1 MRVSAET
8 FNQMKACVYIKTA
21 KRGRSRGACLSL
33 IKHCLSEGRSE
44 PEYDDGNSRVV
55 VLDAYGMAGQ
65 PDATR
70 PADIR
75 DNLLRNNHDSK
86 SKDTAK
92 HVVISVEDI
101 ADLAKRK
108 AAMRVLRKMA
118 FLFLKTYAPGC
129 AAIAFGH
136 LDRCHPHIHLCIA
149 NSDGS
154 RALNWQPDTLRQMQ
168 SMVWL
173 SRDLAT
179 IVQSGRRKPGKAK
192 HEPYPGV
199 RLSLAAELASLPQAE
214 LEQIPWEWRGST
226 RVFIFKKR
234 RIRER
239 TILREAERLRVE
251 ETTKQKVK
259 NENDNR
265 NGIGGR
271 DTIGVMEPPATTAA
285 GEMETVG
292 RRNPP
297 VATNRAAI
305 AGKLDASG
313 IANLAIVA
321 PLAGALERLKSERS
335 ARCNEYPPTTPDIS
349 GPGDN

>member
-1 MRVSAET
+1 MLVSAET
-8 FNQMKACVYIKTA
+8 FNQMKACIYIKTA

-33 IKHCLSEGRSE
+33 IKHCLSEGRGVA
-44 PEYDDGNSRVV
+44 EYDDGNSRVV
-55 VLDAYGMAGQ
+55 VLDAFGMAGQ
-65 PDATR
+65 PDASR

-86 SKDTAK
+86 SKDVAK

-136 LDRCHPHIHLCIA
+136 LDKNHPHIHLAIE

-154 RALNWQPDTLRQMQ
+154 RALDWKPDTLRQMQ

-199 RLSLAAELASLPQAE
+199 RLSLAAELAGLPQAE
-214 LEQIPWEWRGST
+214 LEQIPWEWRGSP
-226 RVFIFKKR
+226 RVFIYKKR

-251 ETTKQKVK
+251 QTNKQKVN
-259 NENDNR
+259 NEIKSSSGERFDAHR
-265 NGIGGR
+265 TSPGINAPELNPRGAANSMSSKR
-271 DTIGVMEPPATTAA
+271 RIDCPATGTNGSDVVDSISAEIKA
-285 GEMETVG
+285 LQEIG
-292 RRNPP
+292 RRRNARIQMPP
-297 VATNRAAI
+297 IGLV
-305 AGKLDASG
+305 
-313 IANLAIVA
+313 
-321 PLAGALERLKSERS
+321 
-335 ARCNEYPPTTPDIS
+335 
-349 GPGDN
+349 